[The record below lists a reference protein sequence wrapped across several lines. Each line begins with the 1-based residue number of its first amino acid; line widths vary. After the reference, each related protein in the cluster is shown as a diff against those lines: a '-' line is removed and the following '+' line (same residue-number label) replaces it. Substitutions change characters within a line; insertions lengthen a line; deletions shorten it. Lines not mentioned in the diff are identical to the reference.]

1 VDMSESNED
10 QTFPAVYDDPTQ
22 WLPKEVLEANDESS
36 TIAFTRFGER
46 VPTANMSA
54 PGQGGGAF
62 TDFMGDSSAIE
73 NSYNPFGF
81 STALMEQQTAQ
92 TNISSGY
99 LQDSSIHSMFNS
111 SSPSAAAFST
121 GPSPGGLTNF
131 PATFQP
137 YPSAASM
144 KTTSPPAIHSSG
156 GRISQDD
163 EQLLRKGPSG
173 PRRAGQGVEEEEQ
186 QVASIEVMQNGGLK
200 LRVTL
205 LAAGF
210 VIGSSGASIREIMRH
225 TGSSI
230 QSWTQH
236 PEAGGYHRPCRVFC
250 IQGSAESVVAASNI
264 IHEAVERYKEL
275 CEGKRR
281 GEFVQRLQYIR
292 GVEFSYQPP
301 PKNVMPNA
309 ASVNGQPTNL
319 RNAAIL
325 QPSASV
331 SETMKMLAAAQAQR
345 AAMQHYQTLAASSYA
360 AGLAAGAKMGQ
371 LHSMNDNSQ
380 GSYPAP
386 GDFFSTFSPHVHKQS

>member
-1 VDMSESNED
+1 MNE
-10 QTFPAVYDDPTQ
+10 
-22 WLPKEVLEANDESS
+22 E
-36 TIAFTRFGER
+36 
-46 VPTANMSA
+46 
-54 PGQGGGAF
+54 
-62 TDFMGDSSAIE
+62 
-73 NSYNPFGF
+73 
-81 STALMEQQTAQ
+81 
-92 TNISSGY
+92 
-99 LQDSSIHSMFNS
+99 
-111 SSPSAAAFST
+111 
-121 GPSPGGLTNF
+121 
-131 PATFQP
+131 
-137 YPSAASM
+137 
-144 KTTSPPAIHSSG
+144 
-156 GRISQDD
+156 D

-236 PEAGGYHRPCRVFC
+236 PEVGGYHRPCRVFC

-309 ASVNGQPTNL
+309 ASVNGQPTTG
-319 RNAAIL
+319 RHATVL
-325 QPSASV
+325 QPSASA

-371 LHSMNDNSQ
+371 LHSMSDNSQ

-386 GDFFSTFSPHVHKQS
+386 GDFFSTFSPHVHKQN